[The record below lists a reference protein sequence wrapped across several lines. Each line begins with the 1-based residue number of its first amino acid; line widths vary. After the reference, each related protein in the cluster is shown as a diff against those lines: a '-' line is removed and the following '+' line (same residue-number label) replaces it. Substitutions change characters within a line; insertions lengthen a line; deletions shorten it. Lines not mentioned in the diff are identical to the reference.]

1 MCSAKTIAQLI
12 PAEDRQV
19 TKLAHDALLAGDI
32 VAIPTET
39 VYGLAADATNDSAVE
54 KVFKAKGRPNFNPL
68 ICHVYD
74 IDMASQYVEI
84 PKIAKSLMRSFW
96 PGPLTLVLPQK
107 LNNHIARSVSA
118 GLPTLAVRCPASSI
132 TRDIIKKLNRPIAA
146 PSANLSGKLSPTTA
160 KDVINGLG
168 SKIDLVIDAGPCQ
181 IGIESTIIAISNDE
195 ITLLR
200 PGSVTV
206 DEITEKSGKSV
217 KDRDGT
223 TITAPGQM
231 ASHYAPN
238 TAIKLNKSELSNDNF
253 LIGFNKM
260 QCDINLSESGNLSE
274 AAANLFTYL
283 HIADASNKDYIAVA
297 PIPNKGIGIAIND
310 RLKRAAAPRDLIESN
325 T

>member
-12 PAEDRQV
+12 PADDNRV
-19 TKLAHDALLAGDI
+19 TKLAHDALLAGYI

-39 VYGLAADATNDSAVE
+39 VYGLAADATNESAIE
-54 KVFKAKGRPNFNPL
+54 KVFKAKDRPTFNPL

-74 IDMASQYVEI
+74 MDMASQYVEI
-84 PKIAKSLMRSFW
+84 GKLAESLIESFW
-96 PGPLTLVLPQK
+96 PGPLTIVLPQK

-132 TRDIIKKLNRPIAA
+132 TRDIIKKLDRPIAA
-146 PSANLSGKLSPTTA
+146 PSANPSGKLSPTTA
-160 KDVINGLG
+160 QDVINGLG
-168 SKIDLVIDAGPCQ
+168 SKIDLIVDAGPCQ
-181 IGIESTIIAISNDE
+181 IGIESTIIAILNEE

-200 PGSVTV
+200 PGS
-206 DEITEKSGKSV
+206 ITADDITQKSKKPV
-217 KDRDGT
+217 KDCDGA

-238 TAIKLNKSELSNDNF
+238 KVIKLNKTESTSDNY

-260 QCDINLSESGNLSE
+260 NCDINLSKSGDLSE

-283 HIADASNKDYIAVA
+283 RIADASNKDYIAVA
-297 PIPNKGIGIAIND
+297 PIPNKGVGIAIND
-310 RLKRAAAPRDLIESN
+310 RLKRAAAPRNLNESS